1 MKQPRALW
9 LGLLLLSCMP
19 DNGLSGS
26 MSEVFPLDVSRTEIA
41 RNDEAIQITYLF
53 NRGVFLDVVVR
64 VSVLMRGVDFKYGRS
79 ISLVGADATGELR
92 CVVTHAP
99 GGESVRDLPPIS
111 KGDLIIDEG
120 GQPGE
125 ITRGNFSM
133 AFQNT
138 GGDVGF
144 GRTLVGTFLGTASD
158 AGFGELP

>member
-26 MSEVFPLDVSRTEIA
+26 VSEVFPLDVSRTEIA

-64 VSVLMRGVDFKYGRS
+64 VSVLMRGVDFKHGRS
-79 ISLVGADATGELR
+79 ISLVGADSTGELR

-125 ITRGNFSM
+125 TTRGNFSM
-133 AFQNT
+133 SFQNS

-144 GRTLVGTFLGTASD
+144 GRTLVGSFLGTASD

>member
-1 MKQPRALW
+1 MKKLVAFTLAV
-9 LGLLLLSCMP
+9 LLVSCGP

-41 RNDEAIQITYLF
+41 RNDEAIQITYFF

-64 VSVLMRGVDFKYGRS
+64 VSVLLADVTVKHGKS
-79 ISLVGADATGELR
+79 ISLKGSADSGELR

-99 GGESVRDLPPIS
+99 GGESIRDLPPIS
-111 KGDLIIDEG
+111 SGDLIITEG
-120 GQPGE
+120 GEPGQL
-125 ITRGNFSM
+125 TRGNFSM
-133 AFQNT
+133 AFEKN
-138 GGDVGF
+138 GGDIGF